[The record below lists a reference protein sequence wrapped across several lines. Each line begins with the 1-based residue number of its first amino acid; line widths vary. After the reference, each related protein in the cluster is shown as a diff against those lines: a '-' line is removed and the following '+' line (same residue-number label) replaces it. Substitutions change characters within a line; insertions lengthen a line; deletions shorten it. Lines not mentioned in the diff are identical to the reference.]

1 MATGANAMPLGKL
14 HPALAGKRPPENDGL
29 SDAALSMVMVPSM
42 SSGDIGMGCSLMQ
55 MPPPSMGGIMSGME
69 SHLDRKRKKR
79 SRWGDDVV
87 DKINVPGM
95 PTVLPPGL
103 TKDQE
108 RAYIVQLQIEDL
120 NRKLRTGDLGIPSNP
135 EERIAKRSPSPEPI
149 YNSDGKRLNTRDFRM
164 RKKLEDERHSLIQEM
179 LRLNTDY
186 KPPGDYKPPAQKI
199 SERIMIPQEEHP
211 DINFIGLIIGPRGNT
226 LKKIEKECN
235 AKIMI
240 RGKGSVKE
248 GKIGHKPGQAMPGDD
263 EPLHALVTAS
273 TPENVRK
280 AVDQI
285 KNILKQGIEV
295 PEGQNELRRM
305 QLRELARLNGTLR
318 DDEATNRVLRPW
330 QAPEARNVTN
340 MTICARCGGAG
351 HIASDCRVGS
361 DQIGGGAGSGG
372 VTGGGGSGGGSGG
385 VHGGPHDRAR
395 MDEEYMS
402 LMAELG
408 EGSPPHTGA
417 MQSARPPMTGNR
429 PPWMCGPQDKPPMSV
444 HGPSRPPNSYGGPV
458 PHQSGSGNHL
468 APQQA
473 LPWMQSQQQQ
483 QRLPPPVP
491 MPHMG
496 MMPWQDRGS
505 VTPRMPSVNPGP
517 VPRPPIRQP
526 SYATGMPPFPLMGMV
541 PPMPSGQH
549 PPPPLM
555 GGGMMTWQQQGPPP
569 PGIPGVPPGVPMT
582 IPPTTLPA
590 GPPVGLPAGPPSGN
604 TNNALPWQSNMNTS
618 LPPWQQATNPPL
630 PPPPPP
636 GPTPPAPVPPPP
648 TQPPLPPNAPPP
660 PPPPPG
666 TSVMYA
672 PPPPP
677 SDPATQ
683 FSNLLGSMAMGLSTF
698 NLPPPPPPQS

>member
-14 HPALAGKRPPENDGL
+14 HPALAGKRAPENDGL

-42 SSGDIGMGCSLMQ
+42 SASDMGMGLAHHALMQ
-55 MPPPSMGGIMSGME
+55 MPSPSMGVFMSGME
-69 SHLDRKRKKR
+69 GHLDRKRKKR

-120 NRKLRTGDLGIPSNP
+120 NRKLRTGDLGISSNP
-135 EERIAKRSPSPEPI
+135 EERSPSPEPI

-361 DQIGGGAGSGG
+361 DQIGGGAGA
-372 VTGGGGSGGGSGG
+372 GGGGVAGGGGTAGVGGGSG

-408 EGSPPHTGA
+408 EGSPPHSGA
-417 MQSARPPMTGNR
+417 MQSGRPMTGNR
-429 PPWMCGPQDKPPMSV
+429 PPWMCGHQDKPPMSI
-444 HGPSRPPNSYGGPV
+444 HGPSRPPHSFGGPG

-473 LPWMQSQQQQ
+473 LPWMHSPQQQQQ

-491 MPHMG
+491 MPPMG

-505 VTPRMPSVNPGP
+505 ATPRMQNVNPGP

-526 SYATGMPPFPLMGMV
+526 GYSTAMPPFPLMGMV
-541 PPMPSGQH
+541 PPMPPNTGQH

-555 GGGMMTWQQQGPPP
+555 GGGMMAWPQPCPPP
-569 PGIPGVPPGVPMT
+569 PGLPGGPPGVPIT
-582 IPPTTLPA
+582 VPPNI
-590 GPPVGLPAGPPSGN
+590 LPAGPPSGN
-604 TNNALPWQSNMNTS
+604 TNNAMPWQSNMNAS

-636 GPTPPAPVPPPP
+636 GPTPSAPIPPPP